1 MPDISLKGKKIPLSP
16 VRELAVFAAA
26 AKKKGTQIFHLNIGQ
41 PDLQTPEI
49 ALEAVRKN
57 PIKILNYTSSNG
69 SESIRTLLANYYKNH
84 NILVEKE
91 DILITIGASEA
102 LIFTLGAITDP
113 HDEIIIPEPF
123 YANYNS
129 FAVACGVNIVPVIT
143 GTMQENFQL
152 SDIKI
157 FEKKITHKTKAILIC
172 NPNNPTGVVY
182 TKNQIRELKKLALK
196 YDLFLIA
203 DEVYR
208 EFIYDDL
215 QHYSILEGEN
225 FEQNGILIDSMSK
238 RFSMCG
244 ARIGCVVSKNKIVL
258 KTILKMA
265 QARLSPP
272 TYGLI
277 ATEAALKNSENYL
290 QKSIQTYKKR
300 REIFVAALRKIPKVK
315 VLKPQGA
322 FYCIVELPIADTDD
336 FAKWLLEDFQE
347 NGQTV
352 MVAPAAGF
360 YTDKKMGKKQI
371 RLAFVLNE
379 KDLLRAVEILKNALE
394 IYKNK

>member
-69 SESIRTLLANYYKNH
+69 SESIRTLLANYYKKH

-143 GTMQENFQL
+143 GTMEEKFQL